1 MSSCAPAK
9 NGEILNKE
17 KLSSP
22 LFVCVIYADKIALA
36 KLSKRLSCA
45 IKTLPIRV
53 RLIFES
59 DTKKAIEAGAT
70 KECALE
76 IDGKIVFDGEFRA
89 EDIEEIFKG
98 LL

>member
-1 MSSCAPAK
+1 VSSCSLVK
-9 NGEILNKE
+9 NGDVLNKE

-22 LFVCVIYADKIALA
+22 LFVCVIYADKIALV
-36 KLSKRLSCA
+36 KLSKRISCA
-45 IKTLPIRV
+45 IKTLPLRV
-53 RLIFES
+53 KLILES
-59 DTKKAIEAGAT
+59 DIEKAIGAGAT

-76 IDGKIVFDGEFRA
+76 VDGKIVFDGEFMA